1 MPSHRVH
8 FENSSGIRLAGI
20 VDLPTSEP
28 AAFALFAH
36 CFTCSK
42 DLKAIV
48 RISRGLAK
56 HGFGVLR
63 FDFTGLGD
71 SRGDFSDSRFETNLA
86 DIQSAVS
93 WLATEHQSPQ
103 LLVGHSLGGAAM
115 MASAESIPSAK
126 ALATVAAPSC
136 TKHLARFLGS
146 ANTEIESK
154 GIGTVTI
161 GGRTH
166 TIRRELLDSLLRF
179 DLKSSIQKIS
189 IPHLVFHSPEDETLA
204 FSHAE
209 EIFAWTGGP
218 KSFVTLDGSDHLLVN
233 QPGDVG
239 YVADMIATWSKREI
253 NLAAFPVE
261 A

>member
-1 MPSHRVH
+1 MASHRVH
-8 FENSSGIRLAGI
+8 FNNHAGFRLAGI

-28 AAFALFAH
+28 HAFALFAH

-71 SRGDFSDSRFETNLA
+71 SHGKFSDSRFETNLA
-86 DIQSAVS
+86 DIQSAVH
-93 WLATEHQSPQ
+93 WLADEYQPPK

-115 MASAESIPSAK
+115 MASVAAIPSAK
-126 ALATVAAPSC
+126 TLATVAAPSC
-136 TKHLARFLGS
+136 TRHLAQFLGN
-146 ANTEIESK
+146 ANPKIEAD
-154 GIGTVTI
+154 GIGQVTI

-166 TIRRELLDSLLRF
+166 AIRRELLDSLREF
-179 DLKSSIQKIS
+179 DLRSSIQRIT
-189 IPHLVFHSPEDETLA
+189 IPHLILHSPQDETLA
-204 FSHAE
+204 FRHAE
-209 EIFAWTGGP
+209 EIFAWTGGA

-233 QPGDVG
+233 RPDDVG
-239 YVADMIATWSKREI
+239 YVADMIATWSSREI
-253 NLAAFPVE
+253 GPPE
-261 A
+261 K

>member
-20 VDLPTSEP
+20 VDLPTGEP
-28 AAFALFAH
+28 HAFALFAH

-42 DLKAIV
+42 DLKVIV
-48 RISRGLAK
+48 RISRGLAR

-71 SRGDFSDSRFETNLA
+71 SRGDFSNSRFETNLA
-86 DIQSAVS
+86 DIHSAAE
-93 WLATEHQSPQ
+93 WLAVEHQAPQ

-115 MASAESIPSAK
+115 MASVASIRSAK
-126 ALATVAAPSC
+126 SLATVAAPSC
-136 TKHLARFLGS
+136 TKHLAQFLGT
-146 ANTEIESK
+146 ANPTIEAE
-154 GIGTVTI
+154 GIGQVTV

-166 TIRRELLDSLLRF
+166 TIRRELLDSLREF
-179 DLKSSIQKIS
+179 DLKSSIEKIA
-189 IPHLVFHSPEDETLA
+189 IPHLIMHSPEDETLA
-204 FSHAE
+204 FRHSE

-233 QPGDVG
+233 QPQDAG
-239 YVADMIATWSKREI
+239 YVADLIATWSSRVI
-253 NLAAFPVE
+253 QIPST
-261 A
+261 